1 MGIAPPG
8 PAQEP
13 TVATQR
19 DGRDP
24 PRVSKDDRPG
34 DGSPESPDS
43 WGILT
48 THATQL
54 GALGVG
60 LFLLMKTYS
69 VSHYSLTTASALLT
83 AAPVGVILGTL
94 TSYEYMLWPLMSV
107 AAGLLAA
114 RLWNRE
120 GLSVACLG
128 AGGLSAASA
137 LLSLPLYLAIGGVAV
152 VAACVAQAAL
162 ARAVGRDEAGAPP
175 AWLPSR
181 YTAVRSLFVAVII
194 VLLTVSL
201 PNAWLPAEIVVFHG
215 ANGER
220 RVVVGHVVGTGDG
233 WMTVL
238 RGGALV
244 RRPGGPQVVPELGH
258 HEPPRRAARGDGGQL
273 AAGRLRRGRATSPAA
288 GRRVSR
294 VRQPASRIVHAL
306 DGVTAPRYGAA
317 AGNDPS
323 TRQAG
328 ASEPSSGRQPTFG
341 ES

>member
-1 MGIAPPG
+1 MVAQGGSRDLPRVTRHDPPG
-8 PAQEP
+8 A
-13 TVATQR
+13 
-19 DGRDP
+19 GP
-24 PRVSKDDRPG
+24 PETS
-34 DGSPESPDS
+34 DS

-54 GALGVG
+54 SALGVG

-69 VSHYSLTTASALLT
+69 VSRYSLTTASALLT

-114 RLWNRE
+114 RLWSRE

-128 AGGLSAASA
+128 AAGLCAASA
-137 LLSLPLYLAIGGVAV
+137 LLSLPLYLAIGGIAV

-162 ARAVGRDEAGAPP
+162 ARAAVRDGEPPP

-220 RVVVGHVVGTGDG
+220 RVVVGHVVETDDG

-238 RGGALV
+238 RGGDHGLTRV
-244 RRPGGPQVVPELGH
+244 
-258 HEPPRRAARGDGGQL
+258 RAARVAARRVCHLGGAQPKARRPMALVLTGRPYDSPNVGCRPLLGSLAPACLVDG
-273 AAGRLRRGRATSPAA
+273 SFPAA
-288 GRRVSR
+288 APFRG
-294 VRQPASRIVHAL
+294 A
-306 DGVTAPRYGAA
+306 VTPPRACTMRE
-317 AGNDPS
+317 AG
-323 TRQAG
+323 
-328 ASEPSSGRQPTFG
+328 
-341 ES
+341 

>member
-181 YTAVRSLFVAVII
+181 YTAVRSHFVAVII

-238 RGGALV
+238 RGGDHGLTRVRASRVAARRVCHLGGAQPKARRPMALV
-244 RRPGGPQVVPELGH
+244 ITGRPYDSPNVGCRPLLGSLA
-258 HEPPRRAARGDGGQL
+258 PACLVDG
-273 AAGRLRRGRATSPAA
+273 SFPAA
-288 GRRVSR
+288 APYRGAVTPSR
-294 VRQPASRIVHAL
+294 ACTMRE
-306 DGVTAPRYGAA
+306 
-317 AGNDPS
+317 AG
-323 TRQAG
+323 
-328 ASEPSSGRQPTFG
+328 
-341 ES
+341 